1 MRTLS
6 IYIPE
11 LKPWTG
17 MVHVSHIRK
26 INKEGVRIL
35 PHIRKLLS
43 ALIEIT
49 TQYLLIHTEQSFW
62 LERLNQLDNKVEQ
75 SWLNYINITIIEIS

>member
-1 MRTLS
+1 
-6 IYIPE
+6 
-11 LKPWTG
+11 

-49 TQYLLIHTEQSFW
+49 TQYLLIHTEQS
-62 LERLNQLDNKVEQ
+62 L
-75 SWLNYINITIIEIS
+75 

>member
-1 MRTLS
+1 
-6 IYIPE
+6 
-11 LKPWTG
+11 

-49 TQYLLIHTEQSFW
+49 TQYLLIHTEQNP
-62 LERLNQLDNKVEQ
+62 LIRKDQ
-75 SWLNYINITIIEIS
+75 SIGIQGRTIMAIL